1 MPERPPERLIVALD
15 GTPLVGPPGGI
26 RRFTDQLLLSLRS
39 EFPEDNYLALSDQFA
54 PTPKGL
60 EKRWWL
66 YGLNRGL
73 ARSGAQVF
81 HGTDFA
87 VPYLSRRPSV
97 MTVHDLSPWLEPSP
111 ISSRVR
117 SRAGKLLRWRI
128 PKFIHTPSETIRRE
142 VIETFNWPEDRI
154 ISIPLAAAAMFTPE
168 PREAVDPYFL
178 YLGTLE
184 PRKNVEILVKAVE
197 LLDKQGIR
205 IPLLLAGQSR
215 PGYALDLHP
224 SVERLGA
231 QAEADLPRLY
241 RNAVAV
247 LYPSHYEGFG
257 LPILEAMQC
266 GVPVVASDIPVHHEV
281 GGSAALYASKQDPAA
296 WAYQMQSLLGDNT
309 ERRAASLARASQFSW
324 QKTAR
329 AFRDLYARCLPQ

>member
-1 MPERPPERLIVALD
+1 MPERIVVALD

-26 RRFTDQLLLSLRS
+26 RRFTDQLLLSLRK
-39 EFPEDNYLALSDQFA
+39 EYPGDNYLALSDQFA

-97 MTVHDLSPWLEPSP
+97 MTVHDLSPWREPTPLSA
-111 ISSRVR
+111 RVR

-128 PKFIHTPSETIRRE
+128 PSFIHTPSETIRRE
-142 VIETFNWPEDRI
+142 VIETFAWPEDRI
-154 ISIPLAAAAMFTPE
+154 VSIPLAAAEMFTPE
-168 PREAVDPYFL
+168 PRETVDPYFL

-184 PRKNVEILVKAVE
+184 PRKNVEVLVKAME
-197 LLDKQGIR
+197 LLDKKGIH

-215 PGYALDLHP
+215 PGYALDQHP
-224 SVERLGA
+224 AVERLGA

-266 GVPVVASDIPVHHEV
+266 GVPVIASDIPVHHEV
-281 GGSAALYASKQDPAA
+281 GGDAALYASPNDPAA
-296 WAYQMQSLLGDNT
+296 WANQMQSLLAGDPQ
-309 ERRAASLARASQFSW
+309 RSAASLARASQYSW

-329 AFRDLYARCLPQ
+329 AFRELYARCLTR

>member
-1 MPERPPERLIVALD
+1 MPDQLIVALD

-26 RRFTDQLLLSLRS
+26 RRFTDQLLLSLRK
-39 EFPEDNYLALSDQFA
+39 EFPGDNYLALSDQFA

-97 MTVHDLSPWLEPSP
+97 MTVHDLSPWREPTPLSA
-111 ISSRVR
+111 RVR
-117 SRAGKLLRWRI
+117 TRAGKLLRWRI
-128 PKFIHTPSETIRRE
+128 PSFIHTPSETIRRE
-142 VIETFNWPEDRI
+142 VIETFAWPEDRVV
-154 ISIPLAAAAMFTPE
+154 SIPLAAADMFTPE

-184 PRKNVEILVKAVE
+184 PRKNIEVLVKAME

-215 PGYALDLHP
+215 PGYALDQHP
-224 SVERLGA
+224 AVERLGA

-266 GVPVVASDIPVHHEV
+266 GVPVIASDIPVHHEV
-281 GGSAALYASKQDPAA
+281 GGDAALYASPNDPAA
-296 WAYQMQSLLGDNT
+296 WASQLQSLIGGDPQ
-309 ERRAASLARASQFSW
+309 RSAASLARASQYSW

-329 AFRDLYARCLPQ
+329 AFRELYARCLTR